1 MPSNSGNVF
10 SLLNLSSKKSHTA
23 AILMEL
29 VLLLLLLHREGC
41 SVAPSHMPREYNT

>member
-29 VLLLLLLHREGC
+29 VLLLLLHREGC